1 MSDYSGTSDQP
12 GSPLNELGL
21 EEHKELLGKIDSDS
35 ILKAAAVK
43 GSIYFYVSTRG
54 DDNQSKEELVDNPG
68 ALDAAI
74 KNLGIKIRYE
84 DKHHR
89 WIAKPADALKAL
101 TFAATYLRKS
111 SNTTSEIY
119 GINAE
124 LKWHDER
131 DHENIIHLMQSNDNA
146 DWRMTRFA

>member
-35 ILKAAAVK
+35 IIKAAAVK
-43 GSIYFYVSTRG
+43 GSIYFYVRTRG
-54 DDNQSKEELVDNPG
+54 DDNQNKEELVDNPG
-68 ALDAAI
+68 ALDTAI
-74 KNLGIKIRYE
+74 KNHGIKIKYE
-84 DKHHR
+84 DRHYR
-89 WIAKPADALKAL
+89 WIGKPADALKTL
-101 TFAATYLRKS
+101 TLAATYLRES
-111 SNTTSEIY
+111 GNTTSEIY

-124 LKWHDER
+124 LKWLDER

-146 DWRMTRFA
+146 DWRMTRYA